1 MTIDEILEH
10 VVKTKGSAFFYT
22 PSIYKNSKS
31 FFFERPEKF
40 ITSRS
45 QRSLLPAIERFDTL
59 IQKNNLGYCL
69 LNYEAGYCFEEKL
82 EKILSENNEPLF
94 RGFIFSKNNVK
105 EISSVKIN
113 FSNCFNNYKISN
125 FRICTSRKTYIDNV
139 KKIKKYIA
147 EGDTYQVNYTVTGKF
162 KFSGS
167 LAEFFKSL
175 IFNQS
180 AKYSAF
186 INLGN
191 SVVISAS
198 PELFFQQTGLTISVR
213 PMKGTISRDININAD
228 IAKIHEL
235 LNSEKEQAENIMIVD
250 LLRNDLGKISKYGSV
265 KVKEL
270 FRIEK
275 YESLYQMVSTIEAQ
289 LNSETRLSQI
299 IKNLFPCG
307 SVTGAPKIRTME
319 IIREMEKR
327 NRGIYT
333 GTIGIARKDECV
345 FNVAIRTIVIDKNGS
360 GRIGIGSGIVWDSD
374 AEKEYSEVLLKS
386 KFLIESQKEF
396 YLFETMKF
404 ENGRIK
410 DFEKHCDRLEKSAE
424 YFLFSFDKKKFLKET
439 QRQIDAIKSSSPK
452 RVKIILDKR
461 GNLEFVIKE
470 CIPVTG
476 KTNVIISKKR
486 VSSKNVYQYFKTSN
500 RKLYD
505 EEYAKYSNKG
515 FFDVLFFN
523 EKGEL
528 AEGAITNIFIRKG
541 NDWLTPPINAGI
553 LPGIERSNFLERNPQ
568 IKEQIIR
575 LEDLYEA
582 DEIVLTNSLRGKI
595 VIDNLCFNE
604 KSFRKVS

>member
-94 RGFIFSKNNVK
+94 RGFIFLKNKVK
-105 EISSVKIN
+105 EISSIKIN

-125 FRICTSRKTYIDNV
+125 FRICTSRKTYINNV

-228 IAKIHEL
+228 IAKVHEL

-319 IIREMEKR
+319 IIKEMEKR

-470 CIPVTG
+470 YIPVTG

-486 VSSKNVYQYFKTSN
+486 ISSKNVYQYFKTSN

-541 NDWLTPPINAGI
+541 NDWFTPPINAGI
-553 LPGIERSNFLERNPQ
+553 LPGIERSNFLENNTQ
-568 IKEQIIR
+568 VKEQIIR